1 MMKLQVK
8 LWILEKQVNE
18 QIFQRKKDPVG
29 RQYEKEFNIYTM
41 REDNIGLDE
50 DNEEIIIKEGWHKQY
65 NRMKYDMEEKDESEK
80 VNGWIK
86 ALKRIVKEEE
96 EFEERSGTKVAIC
109 FGCQLPI
116 DKEEEGEKLENIGK
130 KFDGVCMDCENE
142 RIDLG
147 TVIELPE
154 DIEMIDENQETE
166 EQPEEV
172 ENMDENQEVE
182 EQQTV
187 NERNKRKRE
196 DTDEEEENING
207 RKQTKRRNNGKTGIN
222 NEVINEIVEELT
234 MEEKDGMEIEFLR
247 EEMEEGTLE
256 QAIKEVMETSQVVMK
271 SIREEIKKSYII
283 GKRFLEKVEEERE
296 MNRNRDQRRKRLP
309 EFKARKIVHD
319 RLLSLMTE
327 NTTRKSLI
335 NILQQGEKIYKLFE
349 RMGKDKI
356 KKVKRTSAT
365 KFRRLNL
372 EEIEEIV
379 RRVGQQERD

>member
-29 RQYEKEFNIYTM
+29 RQYKKEFNIYTM
-41 REDNIGLDE
+41 REDDIGIDK
-50 DNEEIIIKEGWHKQY
+50 NNKEIITKEGWHKQY

-154 DIEMIDENQETE
+154 
-166 EQPEEV
+166 EV
-172 ENMDENQEVE
+172 ENIDENQEVE

-234 MEEKDGMEIEFLR
+234 MEEKDEMEIEFLR

-256 QAIKEVMETSQVVMK
+256 QAIKEVMEASQVVMK

-283 GKRFLEKVEEERE
+283 GKRFLEEVEEERE

-309 EFKARKIVHD
+309 EFKARKIIHD

-327 NTTRKSLI
+327 STTRKSLI

-379 RRVGQQERD
+379 RRVGQQEKD

>member
-116 DKEEEGEKLENIGK
+116 DKEEEREKLENIGK
-130 KFDGVCMDCENE
+130 KFNGVCMDCENE
-142 RIDLG
+142 RIDLR

-154 DIEMIDENQETE
+154 DVEMIDENQEIE

-172 ENMDENQEVE
+172 KIMDENQEIE
-182 EQQTV
+182 EQHTE
-187 NERNKRKRE
+187 NKRNKRKRE

-207 RKQTKRRNNGKTGIN
+207 RKQTKRRNNRKTGIN

-234 MEEKDGMEIEFLR
+234 MEEKDEMEIEFLR

-256 QAIKEVMETSQVVMK
+256 QAIKEVMEASQVVMK

-283 GKRFLEKVEEERE
+283 GKRFLEEVEEERE

-309 EFKARKIVHD
+309 EFKARKIIHD
-319 RLLSLMTE
+319 RLLNLMTE
-327 NTTRKSLI
+327 NTTRRSLI
-335 NILQQGEKIYKLFE
+335 NILQ
-349 RMGKDKI
+349 
-356 KKVKRTSAT
+356 
-365 KFRRLNL
+365 
-372 EEIEEIV
+372 
-379 RRVGQQERD
+379 